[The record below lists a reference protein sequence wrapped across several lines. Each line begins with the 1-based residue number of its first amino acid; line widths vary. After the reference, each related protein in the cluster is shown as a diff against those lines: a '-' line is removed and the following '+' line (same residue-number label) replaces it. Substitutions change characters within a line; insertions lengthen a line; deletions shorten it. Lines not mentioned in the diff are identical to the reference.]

1 MSYKKYIPFDDSLK
15 EDMIVQGKVK
25 SIQPYGA
32 FIELKNGVVGL
43 LHIEDMS
50 IARIKSPYDRFSIGQ
65 EVNVKIKSIDK
76 ENHRIM
82 FTYKELLGTW
92 EENAKL
98 FKEGTKVKGIIRNT
112 EAHKNGIFI
121 ELKPNLVGMAE
132 YQDGMEYGKQVDV
145 FIKKII
151 PEKKKIKLIICS
163 QIKAEVSPFAIREG
177 EIKVFDGKDGYVSMN
192 QIINKINIGHITDI
206 HFKILEIVNE
216 FEFITSRQI
225 YQLLKIKGVDIKS
238 QDKLNKK
245 LEQLVKTK
253 ILTRYYFHSED
264 GKGIYRIYCLEK
276 MGKYLLNSRDIE
288 CKWQPTDNVKPVAL
302 IKKRLAGNQTIL
314 AYLRKVKAFDSY
326 VVKPQ
331 LTAKTLGKV
340 FKASG
345 GSVKLT
351 KNNKSI
357 SFLFEVV
364 RREEDWQNK
373 LVDKMRLY
381 KDFYENFVPG
391 DSGFQIMP
399 QLIFVCEDE
408 KHAAETFKTIVT
420 KRVEIS
426 KIKLYFTTDLRQNK
440 DSLEETLIEF
450 RLDENTNKYKVA
462 NVDLKLLEE

>member
-1 MSYKKYIPFDDSLK
+1 MV
-15 EDMIVQGKVK
+15 ED
-25 SIQPYGA
+25 
-32 FIELKNGVVGL
+32 
-43 LHIEDMS
+43 
-50 IARIKSPYDRFSIGQ
+50 
-65 EVNVKIKSIDK
+65 
-76 ENHRIM
+76 
-82 FTYKELLGTW
+82 
-92 EENAKL
+92 
-98 FKEGTKVKGIIRNT
+98 
-112 EAHKNGIFI
+112 
-121 ELKPNLVGMAE
+121 
-132 YQDGMEYGKQVDV
+132 
-145 FIKKII
+145 
-151 PEKKKIKLIICS
+151 S

-192 QIINKINIGHITDI
+192 QIINKINLGHITDI
-206 HFKILEIVNE
+206 HFQILEIVNE

-225 YQLLKIKGVDIKS
+225 YQLLQIKGIEIKS

-245 LEQLVKTK
+245 LEQLIKTK

-302 IKKRLAGNQTIL
+302 IKKRLAGNQTLL

-331 LTAKTLGKV
+331 LTAKTLAKP

-364 RREEDWQNK
+364 RREEDWKNK
-373 LVDKMRLY
+373 LVEKMILY
-381 KDFYENFVPG
+381 QDFYDNFVPG
-391 DSGFQIMP
+391 DSGFPIMP

-408 KHAAETFKTIVT
+408 KHTAETFKLIVT
-420 KRVEIS
+420 KGLEIS

-440 DSLEETLIEF
+440 ESLEDTLIEF
-450 RLDENTNKYKVA
+450 KLDENTNKYKVA
-462 NVDLKLLEE
+462 NVELKLLED

>member
-1 MSYKKYIPFDDSLK
+1 MV
-15 EDMIVQGKVK
+15 ED
-25 SIQPYGA
+25 
-32 FIELKNGVVGL
+32 
-43 LHIEDMS
+43 
-50 IARIKSPYDRFSIGQ
+50 
-65 EVNVKIKSIDK
+65 
-76 ENHRIM
+76 
-82 FTYKELLGTW
+82 
-92 EENAKL
+92 
-98 FKEGTKVKGIIRNT
+98 
-112 EAHKNGIFI
+112 
-121 ELKPNLVGMAE
+121 
-132 YQDGMEYGKQVDV
+132 
-145 FIKKII
+145 
-151 PEKKKIKLIICS
+151 S

-192 QIINKINIGHITDI
+192 QIINKINLGHITDI
-206 HFKILEIVNE
+206 HFQILEIVNE

-225 YQLLKIKGVDIKS
+225 YQLLQIKGIEIKS

-245 LEQLVKTK
+245 LEQLIKTK

-302 IKKRLAGNQTIL
+302 IKKRLAGNQTVL

-331 LTAKTLGKV
+331 LTAKTLAKP

-364 RREEDWQNK
+364 RREEDWKNK
-373 LVDKMRLY
+373 LTEKMRLY
-381 KDFYENFVPG
+381 QDFYDNFVPG
-391 DSGFQIMP
+391 DSGFPIMP

-408 KHAAETFKTIVT
+408 KHAAETFKLIVT
-420 KRVEIS
+420 KGLEIS

-440 DSLEETLIEF
+440 ESLEDTLIEF
-450 RLDENTNKYKVA
+450 KLDENTNKYKVA
-462 NVDLKLLEE
+462 NVELKLLED